1 VATSFPLSIQY
12 DLFTLSC
19 ISESTQVRA
28 GNEETMA
35 ETRVHHPIFARFYS
49 WISPAMERAGV
60 AEHRQRLLAGLSGR
74 VIEVGAGNGMN
85 FAYYPPEVTSVL
97 AVEPE
102 LHLRDIARRTAEE
115 APVKIDVVD
124 GVAEQLPADAAAF
137 DAAVASLMLC
147 SVPDLR
153 VALAEMYRVIRP
165 GGQLRFFEH
174 VRADTHGLQRVQRLL
189 DATVWPVL
197 FGGDHTGRDTAA
209 AITDA
214 GFTIERIDRLRF
226 PEGRITLPSSPHIL
240 GVASRPGPTAHLD
253 QE

>member
-1 VATSFPLSIQY
+1 
-12 DLFTLSC
+12 
-19 ISESTQVRA
+19 
-28 GNEETMA
+28 MA
-35 ETRVHHPIFARFYS
+35 ETRVHHPVFARFYS

-85 FAYYPPEVTSVL
+85 FAHYPPEVTSVL

-102 LHLRDIARRTAEE
+102 RHLRDIARRTVED
-115 APVKIDVVD
+115 APVKIEVVD
-124 GVAEQLPADAAAF
+124 GVAERLPAEAAAF

-147 SVPDLR
+147 SVPDQR
-153 VALAEMYRVIRP
+153 VALGEMYRVIRP

-174 VRADTHGLQRVQRLL
+174 VRADILWLQRVQRLL
-189 DATVWPVL
+189 DATVWPVF
-197 FGGDHTGRDTAA
+197 FGGDQTGRDTAA
-209 AITDA
+209 AITAA
-214 GFTIERIDRLRF
+214 GFTIERIDRFRF

-240 GVASRPGPTAHLD
+240 GVASRPGPV

>member
-1 VATSFPLSIQY
+1 MRGGSDELMTK
-12 DLFTLSC
+12 T
-19 ISESTQVRA
+19 
-28 GNEETMA
+28 G
-35 ETRVHHPIFARFYS
+35 VHHPIFARFYA
-49 WISPAMERAGV
+49 WMSPGMERAGV
-60 AEHRQRLLAGLSGR
+60 AEHRRRLLADLSGR

-85 FAYYPPEVTSVL
+85 FMHYPPEVTSVL

-102 LHLRDIARRTAEE
+102 RHLRDIARRTAED
-115 APVKIDVVD
+115 APVKIEVVD
-124 GVAEQLPADAAAF
+124 GLAEHLPADDKAF

-147 SVPDLR
+147 SVTDQR
-153 VALAEMYRVIRP
+153 VALGEMYRVIRP

-174 VRADTHGLQRVQRLL
+174 VRADTHGLQRVQRML
-189 DATVWPVL
+189 DATIWPVL

-214 GFTIERIDRLRF
+214 GFTIESIDRLRF